1 MPDVP
6 IHVAEPEGAPR
17 GGVIVIQEAFG
28 VTDHIRSVTDRVAA
42 AGYVACAPAL
52 FHRVSSPPPEI
63 EYDISKVMPV
73 MGTLKADE
81 ILADVDA
88 ALDLLGARGIDHAH
102 CGIVGFCMGG
112 TVALA
117 VGANRAIGAAVSFYG
132 GGVAQGR
139 FGFPSLIE
147 LAPSLQTPW
156 LGLYGDE
163 DTGIPVE
170 QVEELRT
177 AAAKASVPTELV
189 RYAGAQHAFHN
200 DDRRDVYDETAAAD
214 AWSRT
219 LTFFA
224 EQLG

>member
-1 MPDVP
+1 MSDVP
-6 IHVAEPEGAPR
+6 IYVAEPEGAPR
-17 GGVIVIQEAFG
+17 AGVVVIQEAFG
-28 VTDHIRSVTDRVAA
+28 VTDHIRSVCDRLANK
-42 AGYVACAPAL
+42 GYLACAPAL

-73 MGTLKADE
+73 MGTLQADE
-81 ILADVDA
+81 IAADVDA
-88 ALDLLGARGIDHAH
+88 ALDLLAARGFDHGH
-102 CGIVGFCMGG
+102 CAIVGFCMGG

-117 VGANRAIGAAVSFYG
+117 IGARRPLGAAVSFYG

-163 DTGIPVE
+163 DHGIPVE
-170 QVEELRT
+170 QVEELRG
-177 AAAKASVPTELV
+177 AAAEAPVETELV

-200 DDRRDVYDETAAAD
+200 DDRRDVYDEAAATD

-219 LTFFA
+219 LAFFA
-224 EQLG
+224 EHIG